1 MKKSITPFFLIMLL
15 FFLTGSTSLVKSQNI
30 VTNGDFESWTG
41 GQPDGWTTIDPGITV
56 TQETTIIHGGSS
68 SASVDVITGTQSNT
82 DLRQTV
88 SVTGGT
94 TYDVSVWVYHTEG
107 NMKARLYV
115 DGYQGYSD
123 NTITGSWQEI
133 TYTYTPAADA
143 DVEIGLRFYDQTG
156 FDGDEIVYVDDYVIQ
171 PASGGGGTTQTLYLE
186 EFASDLGATT
196 QYSVTGDNQVW
207 EWANYGNPPGC
218 SKMSGYS
225 GGAQENEDWLITNA
239 INCTDYINV
248 TLSFDHARNYAD
260 NSGLFVLVSN
270 DYDGVSDPTTSGT
283 WNDVTSQFTFPASG
297 GWSFIDAGTVDISS
311 YVGSDTYIAFKY
323 TSDNTAAA
331 TWEVDNVLVEGEL
344 DISTYIAGSFNSWNP
359 SDPDYHMSLN
369 ANGLFELTKNL
380 PAGTNEYKVVE
391 DGNWYPDNNQQII
404 LTTATDTTWKYNYTA
419 NLVTHTLPVVAGDFL
434 SAMGGNDWDPTE
446 LMGEMEDPDG
456 DDIYTLTL
464 TIPVAGNYEC
474 KVALNRNWDQS
485 TGGNTPFISDGIN
498 PTTFTYD
505 FPNNLTTVSGP
516 PPVMDTVTF
525 VVIDTAG
532 MNYDG
537 FFLKGSWDAD
547 GFYDPAW
554 GGGME
559 HSAFYDDGT
568 NGDTLAGDHI
578 WTCQQLLAVDGGS
591 NSWEWGVNDTEHNW
605 VAGNWTFSVPDD
617 TPQTLSWEVPATPA
631 LIINEIMYNSPGA
644 DEEWIEIY
652 NMTGSSVDLENWKV
666 LDSDGS
672 HSPIVIPA
680 GYSIAD
686 SGFFTIEVATNGDFP
701 FTPDYD
707 GSGNFALNNNGDAV
721 RLYNADG
728 ILVDIVNY
736 SDSDPWPSGPDG
748 NGPSL
753 SLIDPDSDNSLA
765 ASWAASDQDGGTPGA
780 INFPPVPFITVI
792 NPNGGEYIQQ
802 GEQYLINWTYGFWDG
817 DIKIELVKE
826 GQDPQ
831 LIVYNYAASNMSYT
845 WNVFNDQEL
854 GDDYK
859 IRISGI
865 NDGDPVD
872 ESDDY
877 FSIIEAYEIPN
888 IVITE
893 IMYNPPE
900 SGEDSLEFLEFYN
913 NSMDTVNME
922 GFFMSQGVDYVFP
935 DIDILPDTFLLLA
948 KDSMVMMTT
957 FGVQAYQWTSGALSN
972 GGETVEI
979 SDSLGNVIDYVPYDD
994 QLPWDT
1000 LADGLGPSLTLCN
1013 PDVDN
1018 SQGQNWTASVNFA
1031 AVNAEGDSIWATPG
1045 FGCQISLL
1053 AGFEADK
1060 TIVPV
1065 DDSTMFT
1072 DLTIGNPISWDWT
1085 FEGGT
1090 PATFQG
1096 QNPPYITYS
1105 SPGLWDVTL
1114 VVSDGVTVDSVTYQ
1128 DYIYSGYAPE
1138 ADFEADD
1145 TVVVAGNYV
1154 DFFSLSTGDSLSY
1167 QWYFEGGTPDQSNDP
1182 NPEQIYYMIDESAFY
1197 DVTLIVTNS
1206 FGTDSIT
1213 YVDYIEVIPVGI
1225 NDHQINEQS
1234 VSLYPN
1240 PTNGRL
1246 TVMIPAGINADI
1258 TIFDMTGKPVLN
1270 RIINTQGKFNLNNL
1284 EKGIYFVKITDTVQ
1298 GSVVVKRLV
1307 IK

>member
-1 MKKSITPFFLIMLL
+1 
-15 FFLTGSTSLVKSQNI
+15 
-30 VTNGDFESWTG
+30 
-41 GQPDGWTTIDPGITV
+41 
-56 TQETTIIHGGSS
+56 
-68 SASVDVITGTQSNT
+68 
-82 DLRQTV
+82 
-88 SVTGGT
+88 
-94 TYDVSVWVYHTEG
+94 
-107 NMKARLYV
+107 
-115 DGYQGYSD
+115 
-123 NTITGSWQEI
+123 
-133 TYTYTPAADA
+133 
-143 DVEIGLRFYDQTG
+143 
-156 FDGDEIVYVDDYVIQ
+156 
-171 PASGGGGTTQTLYLE
+171 
-186 EFASDLGATT
+186 
-196 QYSVTGDNQVW
+196 
-207 EWANYGNPPGC
+207 
-218 SKMSGYS
+218 
-225 GGAQENEDWLITNA
+225 
-239 INCTDYINV
+239 
-248 TLSFDHARNYAD
+248 
-260 NSGLFVLVSN
+260 
-270 DYDGVSDPTTSGT
+270 
-283 WNDVTSQFTFPASG
+283 
-297 GWSFIDAGTVDISS
+297 
-311 YVGSDTYIAFKY
+311 
-323 TSDNTAAA
+323 
-331 TWEVDNVLVEGEL
+331 
-344 DISTYIAGSFNSWNP
+344 
-359 SDPDYHMSLN
+359 
-369 ANGLFELTKNL
+369 
-380 PAGTNEYKVVE
+380 
-391 DGNWYPDNNQQII
+391 
-404 LTTATDTTWKYNYTA
+404 
-419 NLVTHTLPVVAGDFL
+419 
-434 SAMGGNDWDPTE
+434 
-446 LMGEMEDPDG
+446 
-456 DDIYTLTL
+456 
-464 TIPVAGNYEC
+464 
-474 KVALNRNWDQS
+474 
-485 TGGNTPFISDGIN
+485 
-498 PTTFTYD
+498 
-505 FPNNLTTVSGP
+505 
-516 PPVMDTVTF
+516 
-525 VVIDTAG
+525 
-532 MNYDG
+532 
-537 FFLKGSWDAD
+537 
-547 GFYDPAW
+547 
-554 GGGME
+554 
-559 HSAFYDDGT
+559 
-568 NGDTLAGDHI
+568 
-578 WTCQQLLAVDGGS
+578 
-591 NSWEWGVNDTEHNW
+591 
-605 VAGNWTFSVPDD
+605 
-617 TPQTLSWEVPATPA
+617 
-631 LIINEIMYNSPGA
+631 
-644 DEEWIEIY
+644 
-652 NMTGSSVDLENWKV
+652 MTGSSVDLENWKV

-707 GSGNFALNNNGDAV
+707 GSGNFQLNNSGDVV

-748 NGPSL
+748 NGPTL